1 MAQPKLNPQ
10 QDAAVR
16 YLDGPL
22 LVLAGAGS
30 GKTGVITR
38 KIAHLIK
45 RGYTADRIAA
55 VTFTNKAAREMKQRA
70 SRLIASEQ
78 TRGLTV
84 STFHSLGLQMI
95 RAEHATLGYKPRFSI
110 FDAED
115 ADKLLADL
123 VGRDVEQRKIA
134 RFTISSWKSA
144 LVGPDEAIATAT
156 GAEQSIARAYSE
168 YQRRL
173 KAYNAVDFDDLLALP
188 VELLRDDS
196 AARERWQNR
205 FRYLLVDEYQ
215 DTNAAQYEL
224 LRLLAGPRAAFTVV
238 GDDDQSIYAWRG
250 ARPGNIADLSRD
262 FPHLKVIKLEQNY
275 RSVGN
280 VLSAANQL
288 IQTNQRAYEKTLWSA
303 MGPGERLRILACAD
317 EAGEAER
324 VVAEI
329 SAHRL
334 RTGNRYGDYAVLYR
348 GNFQSRAF
356 EKAMRERNIP
366 YRVSGGRSFF
376 ERSEIRDLV
385 AYLRLMVNPDDD
397 AAFLRVVNLPRREI
411 GPSTLEAL
419 GRYAGARHISLFD
432 AARGIGLAGGVGE
445 RSGRLLAEFVDWA
458 RDLAVQSESAPAREL
473 VVTLI
478 ADIGY
483 RDWLRDTAANVRAAR
498 KRLENV
504 DEFLGWLGRLDE
516 NSDGTPR
523 GLDDVVRRLGLMD
536 FAEQSEKDSENQVQ
550 LLTLHAAKGLEFDH
564 VYLSGLEEGLLP
576 HHACMDDDKIEE
588 ERRLLYV
595 GITRARQSLALSYA
609 RSRRRAGENVDTTP
623 SRFLEEL
630 PQDELEWSGDSRKQ
644 SQKADAEHGRDQLA
658 QLRNMLDR
666 SAEAA
671 GE

>member
-1 MAQPKLNPQ
+1 MDRSKAPKLNPQ

-38 KIAHLIK
+38 KIAHLIQ
-45 RGYTADRIAA
+45 RGYAGDRIAA

-70 SRLIASEQ
+70 SKLIDSEAA
-78 TRGLTV
+78 RGLTV

-123 VGRDVEQRKIA
+123 VGKDAEQRKIA
-134 RFTISSWKSA
+134 RFTISAWKAA
-144 LVGPDEAIATAT
+144 LVDPETAAATAA
-156 GAEQSIARAYSE
+156 GSEQAIARAYGE

-173 KAYNAVDFDDLLALP
+173 KAYNAVDFDDLLSLP
-188 VELLRDDS
+188 VQLLREDA

-224 LRLLAGPRAAFTVV
+224 MRLLAGVRAAFTVV

-275 RSVGN
+275 RSVGH
-280 VLSAANQL
+280 VLSAANRL
-288 IQTNQRAYEKTLWSA
+288 ISSNERVYEKNLWSA
-303 MGPGERLRILACAD
+303 MGPGDRIRVLACAD

-324 VVAEI
+324 VTSEI
-329 SAHRL
+329 SSHHL
-334 RTGNRYGDYAVLYR
+334 RTGNAFGDYAVLYR

-376 ERSEIRDLV
+376 ERSEIRDLAV
-385 AYLRLMVNPDDD
+385 YLKLLVNPDDD

-411 GPSTLEAL
+411 GPATLEAL
-419 GRYAGARHISLFD
+419 GRYAGSRHLSLFD
-432 AARGIGLAGGVGE
+432 AARGVGLSGGVGD
-445 RSGRLLAEFVDWA
+445 RAGRRLADFVDWA
-458 RDLAVQSESAPAREL
+458 SGLARDGESMPAKAL
-473 VVTLI
+473 VVQLI
-478 ADIGY
+478 EDIDY
-483 RDWLRDTAANVRAAR
+483 RDWLRDTAANTRAAR

-504 DEFLGWLGRLDE
+504 DEFLGWLGHMEE

-523 GLDDVVRRLGLMD
+523 GLDEVVRRLSLMD
-536 FAEQSEKDSENQVQ
+536 FANQSEKDVENQVH

-564 VYLSGLEEGLLP
+564 VFLAGLEEGLLP
-576 HHACMDDDKIEE
+576 HHACMEDDKIEE

-595 GITRARQSLALSYA
+595 GITRARKTLSLSYA
-609 RSRRRAGENVDTTP
+609 RQRRRGGENTDSTP

-630 PQDELEWSGDSRKQ
+630 PRDEIEWPSGGKRDP
-644 SQKADAEHGRDQLA
+644 KADAEHGRSQVAALKA
-658 QLRNMLDR
+658 MLG
-666 SAEAA
+666 EAS

>member
-1 MAQPKLNPQ
+1 MATPKLNPQ
-10 QDAAVR
+10 QAEAVR

-38 KIAHLIK
+38 KIAHLIQ
-45 RGYTADRIAA
+45 RGYTGDRIAA

-70 SRLIASEQ
+70 SKLIDREAG
-78 TRGLTV
+78 RGLTV

-95 RAEHATLGYKPRFSI
+95 RAEHAALGYKPRFSI

-115 ADKLLADL
+115 ADKMLADL
-123 VGRDVEQRKIA
+123 VGKDAEQRKTA
-134 RFTISSWKSA
+134 RFTISAWKSA
-144 LVGPDEAIATAT
+144 LVDPVAAAASAAGS
-156 GAEQSIARAYSE
+156 EQAIARAYSE

-173 KAYNAVDFDDLLALP
+173 KAYNAVDFDDLLSLP
-188 VELLRDDS
+188 VQLLREDP

-224 LRLLAGPRAAFTVV
+224 MRLLTGGRAAFTVV

-275 RSVGN
+275 RSVGH

-288 IQTNQRAYEKTLWSA
+288 ISSNQRAYEKTLWSA
-303 MGPGERLRILACAD
+303 MGPGDRIRILACAD

-324 VVAEI
+324 VTSEI
-329 SAHRL
+329 SSHHL
-334 RTGNRYGDYAVLYR
+334 RTGNAYGNYAVLYR

-376 ERSEIRDLV
+376 ERSEIRDLA
-385 AYLRLMVNPDDD
+385 AYLKLLTNPDDD
-397 AAFLRVVNLPRREI
+397 AAFLRVVNLPRREL
-411 GPSTLEAL
+411 GPATLEAL
-419 GRYAGARHISLFD
+419 GRYAGSRHLSLFD
-432 AARGIGLAGGVGE
+432 AARGIELAGGVGE
-445 RSGRLLAEFVDWA
+445 RAGRRLGEFVDWA
-458 RDLAVQSESAPAREL
+458 SGLAREGESMPAKAF
-473 VVTLI
+473 VVQLI
-478 ADIGY
+478 EDIDY
-483 RDWLRDTAANVRAAR
+483 RDWLRDTAADTRAAR

-504 DEFLGWLGRLDE
+504 DEFLGWLGHMEE

-523 GLDDVVRRLGLMD
+523 GLDEVVRRLSLMD
-536 FAEQSEKDSENQVQ
+536 FANQSEKDIENQVH

-564 VYLSGLEEGLLP
+564 VFLAGMEEGMLP
-576 HHACMDDDKIEE
+576 HHACQEDDKLEE

-595 GITRARQSLALSYA
+595 GITRARKTLSLSYA
-609 RSRRRAGENVDTTP
+609 RQRRRGGENTDSTP

-630 PQDELEWSGDSRKQ
+630 PADEIEWPNSGKRNP
-644 SQKADAEHGRDQLA
+644 KADAEHGRNQLA
-658 QLRNMLDR
+658 ALKAMLG
-666 SAEAA
+666 EAG

>member
-1 MAQPKLNPQ
+1 MAQSRLNPQ

-38 KIAHLIK
+38 KIAHLIA

-70 SRLIASEQ
+70 SSLVASENA
-78 TRGLTV
+78 RGLTV

-95 RAEHATLGYKPRFSI
+95 RAEHAVLGYKPRFSI

-115 ADKLLADL
+115 ADKLLAEL
-123 VGRDVEQRKIA
+123 IGRDVEQRKLA
-134 RFTISSWKSA
+134 RFAISGWKSA
-144 LVGPDEAIATAT
+144 LVDADQAIATADA
-156 GAEQSIARAYSE
+156 GEQAFARAYGE

-188 VELLRDDS
+188 VKLLSQDH

-224 LRLLAGPRAAFTVV
+224 MRLLTGPRAAFTVV

-275 RSVGN
+275 RSVGH

-303 MGPGERLRILACAD
+303 MGPGDRIRVLACAD
-317 EAGEAER
+317 EASEAER

-334 RTGNRYGDYAVLYR
+334 RSGNRYGDYAVLYR

-385 AYLRLMVNPDDD
+385 AYLRLLVNPDDD

-432 AARGIGLAGGVGE
+432 AARGIGVAGGVSE
-445 RSGRLLAEFVDWA
+445 RAGRRLAEFVDWA
-458 RDLAVQSESAPAREL
+458 RDLARLGESESARDL
-473 VVTLI
+473 VATLI
-478 ADIGY
+478 TDIGY
-483 RDWLRDTAANVRAAR
+483 RDWLRETAANVRAAR
-498 KRLENV
+498 KRLENI
-504 DEFLGWLGRLDE
+504 DEFLAWLGQRDE
-516 NSDGTPR
+516 NSDGTPC
-523 GLDDVVRRLGLMD
+523 GLDEVVRRLGLMD
-536 FAEQSEKDSENQVQ
+536 FAGQSDKDSENQVQ

-564 VYLSGLEEGLLP
+564 VYLAGLEEGLLP
-576 HHACMDDDKIEE
+576 HHACMEDDKIEE

-595 GITRARQSLALSYA
+595 GITRARRTLALSYA
-609 RSRRRAGENVDTTP
+609 RSRRRAGENVDSTP

-630 PQDELEWSGDSRKQ
+630 PQDELDWSGDGRK
-644 SQKADAEHGRDQLA
+644 KAPRADTEHGRDQVA
-658 QLRNMLDR
+658 QLRQMLGQPAQTSD
-666 SAEAA
+666 
-671 GE
+671 G